1 MAPNLAALALSSL
14 SHPSTSNTNTHT
26 SRSMHCASSSLPIT
40 RSDSRRFAA
49 CTRLLQKQSEN
60 EGQMVDAVSRE
71 ILSVVMREAKHAR
84 ENYLQLSNDLRAVR
98 DEMGERIARLESQ
111 TSRSNSNELW
121 AVRDEICEK
130 IARFEVQ
137 TSRVNS
143 TSARSSEIPESESPE
158 VPRFDNEPRTPT
170 NREPARTY
178 WPDVDALVNTD
189 SLHV

>member
-1 MAPNLAALALSSL
+1 
-14 SHPSTSNTNTHT
+14 
-26 SRSMHCASSSLPIT
+26 
-40 RSDSRRFAA
+40 
-49 CTRLLQKQSEN
+49 
-60 EGQMVDAVSRE
+60 MVDAVSKE

-137 TSRVNS
+137 TSPVNS
-143 TSARSSEIPESESPE
+143 TGARSSEIPERSESPE
-158 VPRFDNEPRTPT
+158 VPRFADEPRTPT